1 MSKFKLVATETLPRE
16 LLEYLDSNDFA
27 EMLLARVLGRYM
39 GINRPWEKPAEHFVQ
54 RLDPAIEVDGRWGLE
69 LTLSKISVRDGR
81 NFAGA
86 LREMQDILTEVVE
99 RFIPKDMRAQI
110 FCVIATD
117 IPVLGTNS
125 TLYEMHEAVWAEGKR
140 APISA
145 LPQPQR

>member
-1 MSKFKLVATETLPRE
+1 MSKFKLVATETLPSE
-16 LLEYLDSNDFA
+16 LLEYLDSTDFA
-27 EMLLARVLGRYM
+27 EMILARVLGRYM
-39 GINRPWEKPAEHFVQ
+39 GIDKPWEKPAEHFVQ
-54 RLDPAIEVDGRWGLE
+54 QLDPAVEVNNKWGLE

-99 RFIPKDMRAQI
+99 RFIPKGMRVQI

-125 TLYEMHEAVWAEGKR
+125 TLYEMPDAIWVEGKR
-140 APISA
+140 SPIST
-145 LPQPQR
+145 LL